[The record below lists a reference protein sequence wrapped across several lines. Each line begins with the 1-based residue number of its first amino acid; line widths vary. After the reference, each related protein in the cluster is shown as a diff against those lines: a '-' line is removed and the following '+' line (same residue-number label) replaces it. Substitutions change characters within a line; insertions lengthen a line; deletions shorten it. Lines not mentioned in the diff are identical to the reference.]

1 MGNFMSNDDEK
12 LRPAH
17 VDPFKRYNK
26 FNNETDHFGG
36 STFEKM
42 SRGVTGMF
50 NSMKSKNQTAA
61 EELIKREYKS
71 VGMGDD
77 ARKANVLNL
86 IKQRMDALDANN
98 KPLAEKLQVDI
109 ENALSKDGLGNPMA
123 PPAKKW
129 WLSFGRKRRVAHKK
143 RSSFGRKRRSSNKK
157 RTSFGRKRRSSYKK
171 RRN

>member
-1 MGNFMSNDDEK
+1 MSNDDNEFK
-12 LRPAH
+12 AAPI
-17 VDPFKRYNK
+17 DPFKRYNK
-26 FNNETDHFGG
+26 INNENDHFGG

-71 VGMGDD
+71 AGMGDD
-77 ARKANVLNL
+77 ARKNNVLNL

-98 KPLAEKLQVDI
+98 KSLAKKLQVDI
-109 ENALSKDGLGNPMA
+109 ESALSKDGLGQPMA
-123 PPAKKW
+123 PPTKKW
-129 WLSFGRKRRVAHKK
+129 WKTAPSDVEALVDAAFGRKRKLAHKK
-143 RSSFGRKRRSSNKK
+143 RSSFGRKRRSS
-157 RTSFGRKRRSSYKK
+157 YKK